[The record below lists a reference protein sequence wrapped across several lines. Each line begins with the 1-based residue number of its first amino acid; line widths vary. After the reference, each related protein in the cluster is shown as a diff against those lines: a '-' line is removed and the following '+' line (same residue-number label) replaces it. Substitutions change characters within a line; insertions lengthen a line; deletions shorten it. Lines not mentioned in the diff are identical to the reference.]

1 MAEDQQDDL
10 ELKTADAGTAFRAE
24 MFATQILLGYW
35 KHALAAVIIALILIL
50 GWGQYRD
57 MHRRSQRSTT
67 ARIAET
73 MSKLPEP
80 LPALA
85 ESVAS
90 GEEVDA
96 AKIEAVGDEL
106 VGLADGSSGTA
117 SVEARITAAEAFRL
131 AGKPD
136 KQRAALENASGASGV
151 LAYAVESELANL
163 DLEQGLGD
171 SAVARLEKL
180 STSQSGFL
188 AEQAAIDLG
197 LAYEHLGR
205 GADAAKVYA
214 SFMERFPNSPRIEGV
229 RVRQQRVAAQ

>member
-35 KHALAAVIIALILIL
+35 KHGVALVIVVLIAIL

-57 MHRRSQRSTT
+57 MHRRSQRT
-67 ARIAET
+67 ATAQIAET
-73 MSKLPEP
+73 LARLPEP

-90 GEEVDA
+90 GEQVDV
-96 AKIEAVGDEL
+96 AKVEAVGDEL
-106 VGLADGSSGTA
+106 VGLANGTSGTA
-117 SVEARITAAEAFRL
+117 AAEARITAAEAFRL

-151 LAYAVESELANL
+151 MAYAVESELANL

-180 STSQSGFL
+180 SASQGGFL

-205 GADAAKVYA
+205 DQDAAKVYA
-214 SFMERFPNSPRIEGV
+214 SFVERFPNSPRLEGV
-229 RVRQQRVAAQ
+229 KVRQQRVAAQ